1 MWRLITSMSQSLT
14 EWWDR
19 EFDQAGR
26 PIRPDVRSAAIRVW
40 GNVREVVAK
49 IRGDSAEAQELLE
62 VAVAAVSVYL
72 NKKDVGPGDAGG
84 LLVRAVHRAASR
96 RSRRERV
103 VQAVGG
109 ASELSELVRAPDWIE
124 AADRRLFLQK
134 LVSKLLPE
142 NRIILRLRIKELG
155 WEEIGKF
162 LGVDASIA
170 RNRFWQDVRRAHL
183 GLLHRDKDSGD
194 T

>member
-1 MWRLITSMSQSLT
+1 
-14 EWWDR
+14 
-19 EFDQAGR
+19 
-26 PIRPDVRSAAIRVW
+26 
-40 GNVREVVAK
+40 VVAK

-62 VAVAAVSVYL
+62 EAVAAVSVYL
-72 NKKDVGPGDAGG
+72 NKKDVGPGDACG
-84 LLVRAVHRAASR
+84 LLVKAVDRAASR

-142 NRIILRLRIKELG
+142 NRIILRLRIKDLG
-155 WEEIGKF
+155 WEEIGEF
-162 LGVDASIA
+162 LNVDASKA

-183 GLLHRDKDSGD
+183 GLLHRDKDSGE